1 MINKQNNNKKESKM
15 KTITI
20 TENLIPSLNLIRL
33 DMIEKI
39 EHLQETVE
47 IAEGYSEKSQN
58 NAIQDLDNFKLLY
71 NKLFGC
77 GRVA

>member
-1 MINKQNNNKKESKM
+1 M